1 MKMHSCQ
8 TREVFNQASAFE
20 NVNLFTCDLALREAL
35 VREGGEHAGA
45 ALAALG
51 AQLGAAAVLELGRL
65 ANAGPTALTAQ
76 RSSNARCLRTQAG
89 RYSNYYCANCVQT
102 AHKPGFGWDNAG

>member
-1 MKMHSCQ
+1 MKMHLCQ
-8 TREVFNQASAFE
+8 THEVFNQASAFE

-51 AQLGAAAVLELGRL
+51 AQPQCLSWAVW
-65 ANAGPTALTAQ
+65 PTPAP
-76 RSSNARCLRTQAG
+76 RR
-89 RYSNYYCANCVQT
+89 
-102 AHKPGFGWDNAG
+102 